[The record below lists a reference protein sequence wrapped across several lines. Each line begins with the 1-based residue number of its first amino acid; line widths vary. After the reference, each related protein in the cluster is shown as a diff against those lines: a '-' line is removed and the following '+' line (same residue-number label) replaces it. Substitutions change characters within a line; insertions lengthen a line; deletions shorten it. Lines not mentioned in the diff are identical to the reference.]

1 MKLVFEKETFP
12 YYKRENT
19 GFENDGSFPQKLG
32 LGIQVL
38 WLCGLYL
45 YKKIKYGHLSLSV
58 EYTPI

>member
-45 YKKIKYGHLSLSV
+45 YKKY
-58 EYTPI
+58 EQ